1 MVLVNEGLLI
11 KGPRARGTAHR
22 ILMLLEIQSK
32 FFENNYLD
40 QLQNGL
46 LKYGMFEFA
55 YNTPY
60 LPT

>member
-1 MVLVNEGLLI
+1 
-11 KGPRARGTAHR
+11 
-22 ILMLLEIQSK
+22 MLLEIQSK